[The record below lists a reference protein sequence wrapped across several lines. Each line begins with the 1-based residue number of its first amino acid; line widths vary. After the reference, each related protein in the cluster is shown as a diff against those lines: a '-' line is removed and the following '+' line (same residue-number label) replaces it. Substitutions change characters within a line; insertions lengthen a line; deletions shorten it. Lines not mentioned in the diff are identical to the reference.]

1 MNRVN
6 GIFKQYCVQS
16 LQVWPS
22 WQRILGNT
30 TTHARCTKQSRCPS
44 WQCRG
49 LRSTN
54 HSGWQSDTWWESK
67 GKQQKKFQAFVI
79 SLRVKN
85 FASLVWQMPKFACV
99 DSMCINN
106 SGLIRAELQLFFA
119 SSKQKCCLFF
129 PCFLTSLALGV
140 FPANLFLPELFS
152 TNDSRAYTILW
163 ESNTV
168 VVFCCS
174 RVAPLKFSSYTT
186 WYFAWHNL
194 NTTISLPIHL
204 WTSIYK

>member
-1 MNRVN
+1 MPGVPNNPVVCFGSVGASVVQTIQVGRVTP
-6 GIFKQYCVQS
+6 GGKVK
-16 LQVWPS
+16 
-22 WQRILGNT
+22 GNSNK
-30 TTHARCTKQSRCPS
+30 AS
-44 WQCRG
+44 CRKV
-49 LRSTN
+49 S
-54 HSGWQSDTWWESK
+54 SICYFSVSQ
-67 GKQQKKFQAFVI
+67 
-79 SLRVKN
+79 N
-85 FASLVWQMPKFACV
+85 FCHVDASLVWQMPRLAFV

-106 SGLIRAELQLFFA
+106 SGLIRAELQKFFA
-119 SSKQKCCLFF
+119 SFKQKCCLFF

-152 TNDSRAYTILW
+152 KNDSRAYTILW